1 MRALLSIILLFI
13 TVNCSAWNRT
23 IQGAVT
29 DEKSRPISYAIVQ
42 IKGTSNGVYT
52 NEQGKFSIEST
63 GMADILVFQCT
74 GYEQK
79 EMLARDFT
87 GTITL
92 KEKTNTLAE
101 VIVSSKKKKMKTGQ
115 LGIRS
120 RTYGDAF
127 FRPGFEK
134 GIYFTGNHVKN
145 GYIKNIYV
153 YVRDKGVPTNKFRVH
168 VYEADTSIQLPIADI
183 TDTNLIVHATKGEEW
198 VEVDVSSRRIP
209 VKNGLIIS
217 MEWLDGFGNDNTIQ
231 RLGTNGQYQGQVLGL
246 TRFNGVQY
254 YYFKNNFLKKD
265 GRLGESS
272 GLTGLVP
279 MIYCTY
285 TYPKE

>member
-1 MRALLSIILLFI
+1 MRALLSILLLFI
-13 TVNCSAWNRT
+13 AVDCSAQNRT
-23 IQGAVT
+23 IQGKVT
-29 DEKSRPISYAIVQ
+29 DEKIRPIPYAIVQ
-42 IKGTSNGVYT
+42 VKGTSNGVYT
-52 NEQGKFSIEST
+52 NEQGQFSITSA
-63 GMADILVFQCT
+63 GMADMLIFQCT

-79 EMLARDFT
+79 EMLPRDFT
-87 GTITL
+87 GIVIL
-92 KEKTNTLAE
+92 KEKTNILSE
-101 VIVSSKKKKMKTGQ
+101 VTISYKKKKMKTGQ

-120 RTYGDAF
+120 KSFGDAYF
-127 FRPGFEK
+127 APGIEN

-183 TDTNLIVHATKGEEW
+183 TDTNLIVHAIKGEEW
-198 VEVDVSSRRIP
+198 VEIDVSNKRIP

-217 MEWLDGFGNDNTIQ
+217 MEWLDGFGNDNTMQNQGTIQ
-231 RLGTNGQYQGQVLGL
+231 FKGQVLGL
-246 TRFNGVQY
+246 TRFNGIQY
-254 YYFKNNFLKKD
+254 TYHRNIFAPD
-265 GRLGESS
+265 GYKEQSKFDY
-272 GLTGLVP
+272 LVP